1 MEETVLPGNGERM
14 SDYLENL
21 AARAMGKSDFLQP
34 RMPSLFEP
42 VLSKGP
48 VSTSFCHTENLPGF
62 ELGAHDWKDS
72 IQSDSIKSKAVRSD
86 AIQSKVIQS
95 DEVQSKV
102 IQSDAVKSDSIQ
114 SDAIKSK
121 VIQSDAAKS
130 DSIQSDAIES
140 NDLPLKPEEKA
151 AATPREEMHRFPQ
164 ERTIKLEAAELSQ
177 KEGDEKKPKSAIE
190 HPVLSSLSSES
201 IMESLI
207 AGVNHGKM
215 PLESNAFG
223 AKIGKSPAKSI
234 VSAFR
239 RPNYMTVN
247 QKSDII
253 LKDELIPHAFG
264 QVKEKGINPDI
275 RPQAHRDVVFSKSS
289 PGKERAEILA
299 TEKMELDFGEIA
311 AQMVQSA
318 PPGERSIAG
327 PALLRDAS
335 ISRPAAWSESSKNL
349 IKSTQ
354 ASQGLSELMPPS
366 IKVTIGRIE
375 VRAVTLPEKRET
387 RTETKTPSTSL
398 GDYLASLRGKAR

>member
-1 MEETVLPGNGERM
+1 
-14 SDYLENL
+14 
-21 AARAMGKSDFLQP
+21 
-34 RMPSLFEP
+34 
-42 VLSKGP
+42 
-48 VSTSFCHTENLPGF
+48 
-62 ELGAHDWKDS
+62 
-72 IQSDSIKSKAVRSD
+72 
-86 AIQSKVIQS
+86 
-95 DEVQSKV
+95 
-102 IQSDAVKSDSIQ
+102 
-114 SDAIKSK
+114 
-121 VIQSDAAKS
+121 
-130 DSIQSDAIES
+130 
-140 NDLPLKPEEKA
+140 PEEKA
-151 AATPREEMHRFPQ
+151 AVTPREEMHRFPQ

-289 PGKERAEILA
+289 PGKERAEIFA
-299 TEKMELDFGEIA
+299 TRIIEPDSGEIA
-311 AQMVQSA
+311 TQVVQAA
-318 PPGERSIAG
+318 PPIVRSIAG
-327 PALLRDAS
+327 PAPALLHD
-335 ISRPAAWSESSKNL
+335 ISPSRTAARIESSKNFK
-349 IKSTQ
+349 KSIQ
-354 ASQGLSELMPPS
+354 ASQELSEQMPPS